1 VKRYLLV
8 LLILLGWVTVFGVE
22 MLYVDGLEHFIDVG
36 NFLIRTSEGDL
47 QLGAIYENEKTIL
60 RRVGFLRIKEADA
73 KMRVG
78 FTVGKSWSVLAT
90 FDVESFGL
98 MPSRYRMLF
107 SIAPESS
114 YAVMGAEQKFFLG
127 NYTINF
133 SSFDIFG
140 PVTMGMSRLY
150 VKMQNREI
158 GFYALDKAL
167 FAGFYPYSRGQTGD
181 EGFFMG
187 VGWKDG
193 FSGALAMKFR
203 VPIWNLSIMVDFILA
218 LSQDS
223 ASVGIRSEW
232 IGENFKLDTCFIDG
246 KFVFNVSF

>member
-1 VKRYLLV
+1 MKRHLLV
-8 LLILLGWVTVFGVE
+8 LLILLGWVAVFGVE
-22 MLYVDGLEHFIDVG
+22 MLYVDGLVHFIDVG

-60 RRVGFLRIKEADA
+60 RKVGFLRIKEADA
-73 KMRVG
+73 KMSVG
-78 FTVGKSWSVLAT
+78 FTIGKSWSVLAT
-90 FDVESFGL
+90 FDVDSYGL
-98 MPSRYRMLF
+98 MPARYRMLF
-107 SIAPESS
+107 SVAPESS
-114 YAVMGAEQKFFLG
+114 YAVIGAEQKFFLG
-127 NYTINF
+127 NYTINL
-133 SSFDIFG
+133 SSFDVVG

-150 VKMQNREI
+150 VKIQNREI
-158 GFYALDKAL
+158 GFYALDNAL
-167 FAGFYPYSRGQTGD
+167 FAGFYPFSRGQTGD

-203 VPIWNLSIMVDFILA
+203 VPIGNLSIVLDFILA

-232 IGENFKLDTCFIDG
+232 IGENFKLNTCFVDG
-246 KFVFNVSF
+246 KCVFSVSF